1 MMMRSCRE
9 NMVLPAL
16 SDEPIRRGAF
26 LDITQEQSLIGRLTK
41 RINLQPAR
49 PERDVGHFSG
59 GNQQK
64 VLLAKSLARPVQAFV
79 FDDPT
84 TGVDVATRA
93 AIYRFIGELCEAG
106 AAVLLVSSDLPEVLH
121 LSHRLYV
128 MYRGRI
134 QAEFSGAD
142 ITEQNVLSY
151 FFERAEAA

>member
-9 NMVLPAL
+9 NMALPAL
-16 SDEPIRRGAF
+16 RDATDPARRF
-26 LDITQEQSLIGRLTK
+26 LERCQERALVQRLIA
-41 RINLQPAR
+41 RINLQPATPR
-49 PERDVGHFSG
+49 ARRGHFSG

-64 VLLAKSLARPVQAFV
+64 VLLAKSLTRPVKLFV
-79 FDDPT
+79 FDEPT
-84 TGVDVATRA
+84 IGVDVATRA
-93 AIYRFIGELCEAG
+93 AIYRFIGELCESG
-106 AAVLLVSSDLPEVLH
+106 AAVLLISSDLPEVLH

-151 FFERAEAA
+151 FFEREAA